1 MTKITLK
8 YELDNSAILQFYR
21 WNIKSFGMK
30 KNILTY
36 GLLSGICVAA
46 FMSFSIAY
54 CYAKN
59 SFDGSMLLGYT
70 AMLLSLS
77 LIFVGVKSY
86 RDKHNGGIIS
96 FGNAFLMSLYMA
108 LIASTLYVIG
118 WMIAYYQF
126 FPDFIEKLA
135 AYQLSPAKV
144 KQMTPDQVAGIRDQM
159 KTFKDW
165 YATPLGVAGA
175 TYMEILP
182 VGLVV
187 ALITALILK
196 RNTSKE

>member
-1 MTKITLK
+1 MQITLK
-8 YELDNSAILQFYR
+8 YEPVNAAIAQFYGL
-21 WNIKSFGMK
+21 NIKQGSMK
-30 KNILTY
+30 KNVFVY
-36 GLLSGICVAA
+36 GLISGICVAT

-54 CYAKN
+54 CYSKN

-77 LIFVGVKSY
+77 LIYVGVKNY
-86 RDKHNGGIIS
+86 RDNHNGGIIS

-118 WMIAYYQF
+118 WMIAYYIF

-135 AYQLSPAKV
+135 AYQLSPDKIRN
-144 KQMTPDQVAGIRDQM
+144 MSSDQVAGIREQL

-165 YATPLGVAGA
+165 YATPIGVAGA
-175 TYMEILP
+175 TFMEILP

-187 ALITALILK
+187 SLITALFLK
-196 RNTSKE
+196 RHSLKA

>member
-1 MTKITLK
+1 
-8 YELDNSAILQFYR
+8 
-21 WNIKSFGMK
+21 MK
-30 KNILTY
+30 KNVLVY
-36 GLLSGICVAA
+36 GLISGICVAT

-54 CYAKN
+54 CYSRD

-70 AMLLSLS
+70 AMLLSFS
-77 LIFVGVKSY
+77 LIFAGVKNY
-86 RDKHNGGIIS
+86 RDQHKSGLIS

-118 WMIAYYQF
+118 WMIAYYNF

-135 AYQLSPAKV
+135 SYQLSPAKV
-144 KQMTPDQVAGIRDQM
+144 SQMTPAEVANVREQM
-159 KTFKDW
+159 ETFKQW
-165 YATPLGVAGA
+165 YATPIGVAGA

-187 ALITALILK
+187 SLITALILK
-196 RNTSKE
+196 RKKAKS